1 MHLGRSHDIGWSSCC
16 ICCVLSCT
24 RPGPGHVC
32 VHFAS
37 SCDQEFTTLIFL
49 AGGRRGCRGAP
60 PLQPRKAYLHRLR
73 LGPVVGSWR
82 GTHLRSPFISF
93 RATSFLCV
101 WRSTGQKPYPWRI
114 ISFRFGCHSWCLA
127 CVAQNF
133 HLISAL
139 SLRALLHFRYH
150 HHYQHHRISSCVTLS
165 RENLSRSADNTISVY
180 YNGFP
185 SRRHGGLHWR
195 QSSLKGIRLR
205 LSGTLSLSLPFDS
218 FNMYSWGPRNES
230 EAAFIWSHRTPLVQY
245 TDKTSAR
252 HVRLVI
258 SRVDRVRIAIS
269 ATSRPVF
276 ALPYSA
282 FAQDGM
288 CSDMRTNAWG

>member
-1 MHLGRSHDIGWSSCC
+1 MHEGNVTANASRKIARWSDGLVVAFVVCC
-16 ICCVLSCT
+16 HARASVHVPCVC
-24 RPGPGHVC
+24 VC

-60 PLQPRKAYLHRLR
+60 PLQPRKAHLHRLR

-101 WRSTGQKPYPWRI
+101 WRSKGQKPYPWRI

-133 HLISAL
+133 PLISAL
-139 SLRALLHFRYH
+139 SLRALLHFRYQ
-150 HHYQHHRISSCVTLS
+150 HHYQHHRVSSCVTLS
-165 RENLSRSADNTISVY
+165 REKLSRSADNTISVY

-185 SRRHGGLHWR
+185 SRRRSGLHWR
-195 QSSLKGIRLR
+195 QASLKGIRLR
-205 LSGTLSLSLPFDS
+205 PSGTHSLSLSLCLSLSLSLSLSQEFP
-218 FNMYSWGPRNES
+218 P
-230 EAAFIWSHRTPLVQY
+230 
-245 TDKTSAR
+245 K
-252 HVRLVI
+252 
-258 SRVDRVRIAIS
+258 
-269 ATSRPVF
+269 
-276 ALPYSA
+276 
-282 FAQDGM
+282 
-288 CSDMRTNAWG
+288 